1 MGHIN
6 QMISVKAFALHKHPV
21 NYYVTISSPVSVVFC
36 LFQVHHYMYLFLS
49 VSVTLIPFS
58 SLK

>member
-6 QMISVKAFALHKHPV
+6 KMISVKAFALHMYPV
-21 NYYVTISSPVSVVFC
+21 NYWVTTSSPVSVVLC
-36 LFQVHHYMYLFLS
+36 LFQVHRYMYLFLS
-49 VSVTLIPFS
+49 VSVTLISFS